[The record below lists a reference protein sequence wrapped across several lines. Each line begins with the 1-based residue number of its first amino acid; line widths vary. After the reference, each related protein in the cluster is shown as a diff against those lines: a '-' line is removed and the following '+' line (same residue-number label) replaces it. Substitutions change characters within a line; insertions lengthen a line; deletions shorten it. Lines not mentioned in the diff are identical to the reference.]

1 MTEQTT
7 PMMLEI
13 ADLEVRY
20 GGIRALHHLSLKVP
34 QGSIVTLIGAN
45 GAGKSTLVAALAGEL
60 FGIGRSFGGF
70 DPI

>member
-34 QGSIVTLIGAN
+34 QG
-45 GAGKSTLVAALAGEL
+45 
-60 FGIGRSFGGF
+60 RSPDGPPTRSSPRDWPMFPKEGWF
-70 DPI
+70 FPS